1 MSFLDRLAHAANA
14 FVRNER
20 ELERP
25 PMDYGPSYF
34 SRPDRR
40 RAALATDRSIVSS
53 IYTRIGIDVT
63 TVDMRHVVLDQNGR
77 FLKLKESSGLNNCLS
92 LEANIDQAARHF
104 MLDAV
109 LTLFD
114 KGVVALV
121 PIDTS
126 VDTTDTGAYDI
137 HTMRVG
143 EITGWYPKHIRVD
156 LYNEKTAQHEE
167 LVLLKRTVAI
177 VQNPLYNVMN
187 EPNST
192 LQRLI
197 RKLALI
203 DSVDEQTSSGKL
215 DIIIQLPYT
224 VKTQT
229 KRDQAETRRTELE
242 RQMKDSKYGIG
253 YIDGTE
259 RITQLNRPAENNMLR
274 QVEYLTNML
283 YSQLGIT
290 EAVFDGT
297 AGETEMLNYHNRTIE
312 PILTA
317 FQQAME
323 RSFLTKTARTQRQA
337 IRFYRDPF
345 KLVSMEKIAEIAD
358 KFTRNEIVSSNE
370 MRGAIGMAPS
380 TDPKADEL
388 RNSNMPQPK
397 DEDSES
403 EQPTEERSLQNGR
416 GS

>member
-1 MSFLDRLAHAANA
+1 MGFLDRLAHAANA
-14 FVRNER
+14 FITNDQR
-20 ELERP
+20 LERP
-25 PMDYGPSYF
+25 AVDYGPSYF
-34 SRPDRR
+34 ARPDRR
-40 RAALATDRSIVSS
+40 VRSLATDRSIVSS
-53 IYTRIGIDVT
+53 IYTRMAIDVT
-63 TVDMRHVVLDQNGR
+63 TVDLRHVVLDQNGR
-77 FLKLKESSGLNNCLS
+77 FLQLKEKSGLNEILS

-104 MLDAV
+104 MLDV
-109 LTLFD
+109 VMTMFD

-126 VDTTDTGAYDI
+126 VEPNDTGSFDI

-143 EITGWYPKHIRVD
+143 EITGWYPEHVRVD
-156 LYNEKTAQHEE
+156 LYNEKTALHEE
-167 LVLLKRTVAI
+167 LVLLKRSVAI
-177 VQNPLYNVMN
+177 VQNPLYTVMN
-187 EPNST
+187 EPNSN

-224 VKTQT
+224 VKTET
-229 KRDQAETRRTELE
+229 KRTQAELRRTELE

-274 QVEYLTNML
+274 QIEYLTNML

-290 EAVFDGT
+290 EAVFQGT
-297 AGETEMLNYHNRTIE
+297 ASEAEMLNYHNRTIE

-317 FQQAME
+317 IQQAME

-358 KFTRNEIVSSNE
+358 KFTRNEIASSNE

-380 TDPKADEL
+380 KDPKADEL
-388 RNSNMPQPK
+388 RNANMPQPADAK
-397 DEDSES
+397 LPSV
-403 EQPTEERSLQNGR
+403 QPEEERSLQNGR
-416 GS
+416 EA